1 MKTKLSLFFGI
12 TILACFVSSCRSIHN
27 ITRPLLQGIPDENDA
42 TENYFRT
49 VYNDT
54 LNVPFHFIGEN
65 NADNLVGK
73 MLIEDKTLDASAV
86 SLNDFVKLHK
96 TISFAIIRNDS
107 VLYEYYAPDYTWES
121 NVTSFSIAKS
131 FVAMLVGIAIEE
143 GKIKSVNQSIA
154 DYLHEF
160 ADNADIRRI
169 TIKNLLQHTSGI
181 KFTKEMLNPWSDNAE
196 FYYSDNLRE
205 RALDFDVKEPSGQR
219 FDYQSE
225 NAMLLALILERATGM
240 SLSQYLEKKIWSRIG
255 TSAPATWNTDRN
267 DSLAIEKAFCCL
279 NARTMDFAKFGRLLL
294 HKGNWNGTQI
304 IPEDF
309 VRDAATPS
317 INDGGKLTYGYNMGI
332 GPLKYGSF
340 FPIGLFGQLIYVYP
354 AHNIIIVRFGEGGL
368 TYHPNYWKSIMLQII
383 DQL

>member
-1 MKTKLSLFFGI
+1 
-12 TILACFVSSCRSIHN
+12 
-27 ITRPLLQGIPDENDA
+27 
-42 TENYFRT
+42 
-49 VYNDT
+49 
-54 LNVPFHFIGEN
+54 
-65 NADNLVGK
+65 
-73 MLIEDKTLDASAV
+73 MLG
-86 SLNDFVKLHK
+86 
-96 TISFAIIRNDS
+96 
-107 VLYEYYAPDYTWES
+107 
-121 NVTSFSIAKS
+121 
-131 FVAMLVGIAIEE
+131 GIAFEQ

-205 RALDFDVKEPSGQR
+205 RALDFDVKEPPGQR

-304 IPEDF
+304 IPENF